1 MGLGKDV
8 DFPNIENWDGTR
20 MVVSFAAES
29 NGRQIDCAV
38 SMEALQDHFG
48 GDHLTPLEAFRAHRW
63 EIERIAEYLI
73 VRKRFEPDGSVLV
86 RTQNC

>member
-1 MGLGKDV
+1 
-8 DFPNIENWDGTR
+8 
-20 MVVSFAAES
+20 
-29 NGRQIDCAV
+29 
-38 SMEALQDHFG
+38 MEALQDHFG
-48 GDHLTPLEAFRAHRW
+48 GDHITPLEAFRAHRW